1 MERQSLNQEEQ
12 IERLLHSSVN
22 VFRTNKNLSIGQE
35 RQSIKKRSS
44 SMLLSKNF
52 VPKLKPIKAIIT
64 PSPINLNQKPPGP
77 VPELQKKTISTESID
92 SQDDSNLKSIKY
104 IYSRRN
110 QKQSSKINNIEEET
124 NEVSD
129 LENNIKKN
137 PKIHSDLDL
146 LKSEDDE
153 FDNNKN
159 KNKNKLNKKKFE
171 NFLENI
177 NIIRKNMSKIKK
189 KFISNKDNLYDDSN
203 IDNNF
208 VRKRLN
214 HFKDNEQENYI
225 NKIRKKKFLN
235 LSFIKKIKYRTK
247 SFNIKQRNVS
257 TIIDFLEKKNRNNSL
272 NPNKK

>member
-159 KNKNKLNKKKFE
+159 KIKYNKKKIE

-177 NIIRKNMSKIKK
+177 NIIRKNMTKIKK

-235 LSFIKKIKYRTK
+235 LSFIKKIIYRTK
-247 SFNIKQRNVS
+247 SLNIKQRNVS

>member
-1 MERQSLNQEEQ
+1 MERQSSNQEEQ
-12 IERLLHSSVN
+12 IERFLHSSVN
-22 VFRTNKNLSIGQE
+22 VFRINKNLSIGQE

-159 KNKNKLNKKKFE
+159 KIKYNKKKIE

-177 NIIRKNMSKIKK
+177 NIIRKNMTKIKK

-203 IDNNF
+203 IDKNF

-235 LSFIKKIKYRTK
+235 LSFIKKIIYRTK
-247 SFNIKQRNVS
+247 SLNIKQRNVS

>member
-22 VFRTNKNLSIGQE
+22 AFRTNKNLSIGQE

-159 KNKNKLNKKKFE
+159 KNKYNKKKFE

-235 LSFIKKIKYRTK
+235 LSFIKKIIYRTK
-247 SFNIKQRNVS
+247 SLNIKQRNVS

>member
-1 MERQSLNQEEQ
+1 MENNSSDEEE
-12 IERLLHSSVN
+12 INMKNLHFSVN
-22 VFRTNKNLSIGQE
+22 LFHNNTDLSLEEEKNY
-35 RQSIKKRSS
+35 RKRSS
-44 SMLLSKNF
+44 SMSLNPPKNF

-159 KNKNKLNKKKFE
+159 KIKYNKKIF
-171 NFLENI
+171 FC
-177 NIIRKNMSKIKK
+177 
-189 KFISNKDNLYDDSN
+189 
-203 IDNNF
+203 
-208 VRKRLN
+208 
-214 HFKDNEQENYI
+214 
-225 NKIRKKKFLN
+225 
-235 LSFIKKIKYRTK
+235 
-247 SFNIKQRNVS
+247 
-257 TIIDFLEKKNRNNSL
+257 
-272 NPNKK
+272 

>member
-1 MERQSLNQEEQ
+1 MERQSSNQEEQ
-12 IERLLHSSVN
+12 IERFLHSSVN
-22 VFRTNKNLSIGQE
+22 VFRINKNLSIGQE

-77 VPELQKKTISTESID
+77 VPELQKKTLSTESID

-159 KNKNKLNKKKFE
+159 KIKYNKKKIE

-177 NIIRKNMSKIKK
+177 NIIRKNMTKIKK

-235 LSFIKKIKYRTK
+235 LSFIKKIIYRTK
-247 SFNIKQRNVS
+247 SLNIKQRNVS

>member
-22 VFRTNKNLSIGQE
+22 AFRTNKNLSIGQE

-146 LKSEDDE
+146 LKSEDDD

-159 KNKNKLNKKKFE
+159 KNKNKINKKKFE

-247 SFNIKQRNVS
+247 SFNIQQRNVS

>member
-1 MERQSLNQEEQ
+1 MNLIIIKIKLN
-12 IERLLHSSVN
+12 I
-22 VFRTNKNLSIGQE
+22 
-35 RQSIKKRSS
+35 IKK
-44 SMLLSKNF
+44 
-52 VPKLKPIKAIIT
+52 
-64 PSPINLNQKPPGP
+64 
-77 VPELQKKTISTESID
+77 
-92 SQDDSNLKSIKY
+92 
-104 IYSRRN
+104 
-110 QKQSSKINNIEEET
+110 KI
-124 NEVSD
+124 
-129 LENNIKKN
+129 
-137 PKIHSDLDL
+137 
-146 LKSEDDE
+146 
-153 FDNNKN
+153 
-159 KNKNKLNKKKFE
+159 E

-177 NIIRKNMSKIKK
+177 NIIRKNMTKIKK